1 MSEIKEKY
9 MNEIPFEETCDT
21 YCNYIENLKEI
32 IDEQV
37 FDNEI
42 LRKENMS
49 LKKVLTEMKDENKE
63 YRDKVDRLKAVIEK
77 YERGINDE
85 PRKII

>member
-37 FDNEI
+37 LDNEI